1 MTKEKP
7 KKLTPRQQRFVEEYL
22 VDLNGTQ
29 AAIRAGYSAK
39 SAGRQALEL
48 LQKTL
53 VVSAVAQAQKGR
65 SERLQLS
72 ADMVA
77 QELWKLYQ
85 NTSVL
90 VPKEDLMGE
99 PLRDS
104 NGEQVFKPLDGQVA
118 VSALDKLMKHLGG
131 YTADNKREVD
141 GELSFMWKPLT
152 EEDKK
157 EK

>member
-22 VDLNGTQ
+22 IDLNGTQ

-99 PLRDS
+99 SLRDS

-141 GELSFMWKPLT
+141 GELSFMWKPFT

>member
-22 VDLNGTQ
+22 IDLNGTQ

-53 VVSAVAQAQKGR
+53 IASAVAQAQKGR

-90 VPKEDLMGE
+90 VPKEDFMGE

-141 GELSFMWKPLT
+141 GELSFMWKPFT

>member
-22 VDLNGTQ
+22 IDLNGTQ

-141 GELSFMWKPLT
+141 GELSFMWKPFT

>member
-22 VDLNGTQ
+22 IDLNGTQ

-77 QELWKLYQ
+77 QELETL
-85 NTSVL
+85 
-90 VPKEDLMGE
+90 P
-99 PLRDS
+99 
-104 NGEQVFKPLDGQVA
+104 
-118 VSALDKLMKHLGG
+118 KHLGARAQRRLYG
-131 YTADNKREVD
+131 RAFAR
-141 GELSFMWKPLT
+141 L
-152 EEDKK
+152 
-157 EK
+157 

>member
-22 VDLNGTQ
+22 IDLNGTQ

-53 VVSAVAQAQKGR
+53 IVSAVAQAQKGR

-90 VPKEDLMGE
+90 VPKEDFMGE

-141 GELSFMWKPLT
+141 GELSFMWKPFT

>member
-53 VVSAVAQAQKGR
+53 IVSAVAQAQKGR

>member
-1 MTKEKP
+1 
-7 KKLTPRQQRFVEEYL
+7 
-22 VDLNGTQ
+22 
-29 AAIRAGYSAK
+29 
-39 SAGRQALEL
+39 
-48 LQKTL
+48 
-53 VVSAVAQAQKGR
+53 
-65 SERLQLS
+65 
-72 ADMVA
+72 
-77 QELWKLYQ
+77 
-85 NTSVL
+85 
-90 VPKEDLMGE
+90 MGE

-141 GELSFMWKPLT
+141 GELSFMWKPFT

>member
-53 VVSAVAQAQKGR
+53 IVSAVAQAQKGR

-141 GELSFMWKPLT
+141 GELSFMWKPFT

>member
-22 VDLNGTQ
+22 IDLNGTQ

-53 VVSAVAQAQKGR
+53 IVSAVAQAQKGR

-141 GELSFMWKPLT
+141 GELSFMWKPFT

>member
-22 VDLNGTQ
+22 IDLNGTQ